1 MSIRITHDSNAMMLI
16 DKAIVTKDEF
26 KTFCMALGLG
36 MDLTLRLMQTDQSTR
51 NYEALHFWEQ
61 QHASRSDF
69 VAVLV
74 AMKHATLA
82 AQLGMAD
89 EYAAMISPPTAET
102 FGQMSVKLYKSLTKD
117 NMQEVL
123 MLVGCTS
130 AEAERKSSS
139 GASFMS
145 ELALR
150 AKFSK
155 DQIDVG
161 LFRNFPAVYKML
173 VNYCKATGTSTCGPV
188 EPVSSMSIDPTPDRF
203 EPTWSMSDTT
213 LHGGGRKASKSNP
226 FTVAQAKP
234 QNLRTFVE
242 SNSADYKNICVQMN
256 ECEGWFK
263 FLEINEMLTTKEAA
277 EFVQKL
283 RIGWQA
289 RTNNPTDEVF
299 QLLTETKLQDLTY
312 EQIWR
317 QLKSIGNHDVSKAVE
332 KWKSFCDA
340 TAETAKSSNKR
351 TFTEASTLRG
361 SLLELNI
368 CTPNNVD
375 EALGKLTHP
384 SIDITTLEDLKGM
397 SKDELTSAG
406 WSLKMAKDC
415 VAKLASK

>member
-1 MSIRITHDSNAMMLI
+1 MTHDSNAMMLI

-26 KTFCMALGLG
+26 KTFCVALGLG

-51 NYEALHFWEQ
+51 NYEALHWWEQ
-61 QHASRSDF
+61 QHALRSDF

-89 EYAAMISPPTAET
+89 EYAAMISPPTVET
-102 FGQMSVKLYKSLTKD
+102 FGQMSIRLVKSLTKE
-117 NMQEVL
+117 NMEEVL
-123 MLVGCTS
+123 MLAGCTS
-130 AEAERKSSS
+130 AEAGRYSSS
-139 GASFMS
+139 SMTFMS
-145 ELALR
+145 QLALR
-150 AKFSK
+150 GKFSEDK
-155 DQIDVG
+155 IDAS
-161 LFRNFPAVYKML
+161 LFRSFPVVHQMLLQYCRSTGTPIQVLNEPAVSM
-173 VNYCKATGTSTCGPV
+173 AT
-188 EPVSSMSIDPTPDRF
+188 DPTPDRF

-226 FTVAQAKP
+226 FAVAQAKP

-242 SNSADYKNICVQMN
+242 GNSADYKNICVQMN
-256 ECEGWFK
+256 ECEGWLK
-263 FLEINEMLTTKEAA
+263 FLEINEMLNTKEAA

-283 RIGWQA
+283 RLGWRT
-289 RTNNPTDEVF
+289 RTNNPSDEVF

-317 QLKSIGNHDVSKAVE
+317 QLKSMGNDDVSKAVE